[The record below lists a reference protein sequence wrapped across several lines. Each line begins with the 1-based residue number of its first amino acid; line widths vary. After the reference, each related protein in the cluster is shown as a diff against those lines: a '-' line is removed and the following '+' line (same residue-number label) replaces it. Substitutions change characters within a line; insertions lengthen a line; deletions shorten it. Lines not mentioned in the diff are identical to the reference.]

1 MTRLLFVTSRFPY
14 PPIGGDRLRVFHLVR
29 LLARRFEVHVLAL
42 GPEAVDAPAIA
53 AFRAATGVAEARC
66 FEQPRWRSLQGAF
79 AALVAGEPLQV
90 GWFRNRALQRAFDEA
105 VGRADVVLLHLI
117 RTAALWRRQRPIP
130 AVLDMCDAI
139 SMNLHQVRREGAPFA
154 PRTWVARLESE
165 RVARFERAQAARF
178 DLLSFVA
185 EGDRVALGMTGPNS
199 CVLTQGVDLDAFRYV
214 PPAMRQGRAI
224 ALIGKIDTYPNSQAA
239 RWAARELMP
248 RLPAPLT
255 LKVVG
260 HCPPALR
267 AELEAHPRVQVT
279 GRVDDIQA
287 ACADCF
293 AGIAPLSVATGI
305 QNKVLEYF
313 AMGLPA
319 VISPSVAR
327 GLLPEAAGCYL
338 EAEDVGRW
346 VEALGQ
352 LGSNPGLGADLAQRA
367 RRYVERHHAWDR
379 LGEDFAERIRQT
391 IAGQAA

>member
-1 MTRLLFVTSRFPY
+1 MKRLLFVTSRFPY

-29 LLARRFEVHVLAL
+29 LLARRFEVRLLSL
-42 GPEAVDAPAIA
+42 GPEAVDAQAIEA
-53 AFRAATGVAEARC
+53 CRAATGVAEVQC
-66 FEQPRWRSLQGAF
+66 FAQPRWRSLLGAG
-79 AALVAGEPLQV
+79 AALLGGEPLQV
-90 GWFRNRALQRAFDEA
+90 GWFRNRALQRAFDDALEQ
-105 VGRADVVLLHLI
+105 ADVVLLHLI

-139 SMNLHQVRREGAPFA
+139 SMNLRQVQREGKAFA
-154 PRTWVARLESE
+154 PRTWVAWLEAE

-185 EGDRVALGMTGPNS
+185 EGDRAALGLNGAGS
-199 CVLTQGVDLDAFRYV
+199 CVLTQGVDLDAFRFV
-214 PPAMRQGRAI
+214 PPEQRPGRAI

-248 RLPAPLT
+248 RLPATLT
-255 LKVVG
+255 LKIVG

-267 AELEAHPRVQVT
+267 AELEAFPRVQVT

-293 AGIAPLSVATGI
+293 AAIAPLSVATGI

-313 AMGLPA
+313 AMGLPS

-327 GLLPEAAGCYL
+327 GLLPEAAGCHI
-338 EAEDVGRW
+338 EATDVEKW
-346 VEALGQ
+346 VAALTE
-352 LGSNPGLGADLAQRA
+352 LDANRSAAAAMALRA
-367 RRYVERHHAWDR
+367 RRYVEQCHAWDR
-379 LGEDFAERIRQT
+379 LGEGFAERIRQT
-391 IAGQAA
+391 MSASAT